1 MTDEL
6 IEVRLDRVRK
16 TYADTAAV
24 DEVSLGVRRGELL
37 SLLGPSGCGKTTT
50 LRMVAGFVAPTAGS
64 IHIRGQ
70 DVTNRPP
77 YRRDTAMVFQSYAL
91 FPHLTVADNVA
102 FGLRMRG
109 LPGALVRRRVAD
121 AAERMRIGSLLG
133 RYPAEL
139 SGGQRQ
145 RAAVAR
151 ALVTD
156 SSVILMDEPL
166 SSLDAL
172 LREQM
177 RGELKR
183 VLREEPTT
191 TVYVTHDQAEALS
204 MGDRT
209 AVMRDGRIL
218 QCDTPRLVY
227 DRPSHVFVARFIGSP
242 PMNVLRG
249 TMRRREVEIEGRTVQ
264 VGAQDGH
271 RAGEDVLIGVRAEN
285 VRVTRERRT
294 DALEADV
301 LVVEPL
307 GWHTVLTLALGG
319 QTLKAQ
325 ADADFVVEPGD
336 RVWLRLEAASLR
348 LLSAGEG

>member
-1 MTDEL
+1 MAEIRVEGVTKRYSG
-6 IEVRLDRVRK
+6 VVALD
-16 TYADTAAV
+16 D
-24 DEVSLGVRRGELL
+24 VSLTIRDRELMV
-37 SLLGPSGCGKTTT
+37 LLGPSGCGKTTL
-50 LRMVAGFVAPTAGS
+50 LRLIAGFETPDAGTIS
-64 IHIRGQ
+64 IGGR
-70 DVTNRPP
+70 DVTGVPP
-77 YRRDTAMVFQSYAL
+77 ARRGLSMVFQSYAL